1 MKTSKAERFLL
12 EKPRAKEHER
22 RVKDIGIYQHYARGF
37 VLGIRLYR
45 CFYLLNDFLNGTDM
59 REALA
64 DRVTTKVLCS
74 FVQPDEVPYGH
85 Q

>member
-22 RVKDIGIYQHYARGF
+22 RVKDIGIYQHSTRGF

-64 DRVTTKVLCS
+64 DRVTTKVCDSLLS
-74 FVQPDEVPYGH
+74 LQEIPQG
-85 Q
+85 